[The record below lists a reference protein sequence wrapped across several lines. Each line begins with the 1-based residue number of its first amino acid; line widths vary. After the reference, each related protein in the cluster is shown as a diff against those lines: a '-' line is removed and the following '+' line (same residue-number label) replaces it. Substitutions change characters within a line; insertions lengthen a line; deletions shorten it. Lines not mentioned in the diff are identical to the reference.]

1 MAKKDKKVEEV
12 VKEAKEEGVDVEVV
26 SEPVVESAPKVKACG
41 HGNTKFCKFCGPIEQ
56 MGILTTESKRY
67 PVSGARVLVDYK

>member
-26 SEPVVESAPKVKACG
+26 SEPVVESEPKVKACG
-41 HGNTKFCKFCGPIEQ
+41 HGNIKFCKFCGPIE
-56 MGILTTESKRY
+56 
-67 PVSGARVLVDYK
+67 

>member
-26 SEPVVESAPKVKACG
+26 SEPVVEAAPKVKTCG
-41 HGNTKFCKFCGPIEQ
+41 HGNIKFCKFCGPIE
-56 MGILTTESKRY
+56 
-67 PVSGARVLVDYK
+67 